1 VPLIVAL
8 PNRNSRALAR
18 LVCRLERMTD
28 LIHPPR
34 LVWPTTTVRDSYL
47 AGERADCLARDTPTD
62 LVEVLNAA
70 SEDFDTFVA
79 QRRGVH
85 TRWDVPSTIYWYV
98 SGGHYIGTLV
108 VRHRLTPELAEVG
121 GHVGYH
127 VVAPWQRQGHATRM
141 LAAGLVECRRLGID
155 RVLLTCATDNE
166 PSRRVILANGGVF
179 DGLCRGE
186 DRYWIA
192 LTPPE
197 EIDPSPTADGS

>member
-1 VPLIVAL
+1 MHLT
-8 PNRNSRALAR
+8 R
-18 LVCRLERMTD
+18 LVCRLQRVTD

-47 AGERADCLARDTPTD
+47 AGERADCLASGTQTD
-62 LVEVLNAA
+62 WLSAA
-70 SEDFDTFVA
+70 SEDFDAFVA

-98 SGGHYIGTLV
+98 SGEYYIGTLV

-141 LAAGLVECRRLGID
+141 LGAGLVECRRLGLD

-166 PSRRVILANGGVF
+166 PSRRMILANGGVP
-179 DGLCRGE
+179 DGRCRGE
-186 DRYWIA
+186 DRYWIS
-192 LTPPE
+192 LTLPKG
-197 EIDPSPTADGS
+197 IDSLPTADGS